1 MFITD
6 KGLHKIFIVNLTT
19 GMQTMK
25 GYLGDGPGQFKRP
38 TGIVFDD
45 VDNFLLG
52 DTGNN
57 RLGVYTDEDKFVKV
71 LGSKTWHSLSPR
83 GLVRVDNLV
92 YVAMKGD
99 KEGGIP
105 RYKLKSLNEKK

>member
-25 GYLGDGPGQFKRP
+25 GYLSDRPGQFKRP

-45 VDNFLLG
+45 MGNFLVG
-52 DTGNN
+52 DSGNN
-57 RLGVYTDEDKFVKV
+57 RL
-71 LGSKTWHSLSPR
+71 
-83 GLVRVDNLV
+83 RV
-92 YVAMKGD
+92 
-99 KEGGIP
+99 
-105 RYKLKSLNEKK
+105 